1 MPGSREGGA
10 FLPAPTSGSADFSQ
24 DAGASQ
30 VEGVEALD
38 IGAMERK
45 DLQALA
51 RELKAQG
58 LTNKQI
64 AAHIGKSEATVSRW
78 LSEK

>member
-1 MPGSREGGA
+1 M
-10 FLPAPTSGSADFSQ
+10 LPPSPRGWPLPPRPATRKP
-24 DAGASQ
+24 SQ
-30 VEGVEALD
+30 VVEAAQVDAVEALD
-38 IGAMERK
+38 IGAMEREE
-45 DLQALA
+45 LQALA

-64 AAHIGKSEATVSRW
+64 AEKVGKSEATVSRW

>member
-1 MPGSREGGA
+1 MPGCREGGA
-10 FLPAPTSGSADFSQ
+10 FLPAPTSGNADP
-24 DAGASQ
+24 SQ
-30 VEGVEALD
+30 VAEVAPVDAVEALD
-38 IGAMERK
+38 IGAMEREE
-45 DLQALA
+45 LQGLA

-64 AAHIGKSEATVSRW
+64 AEKVGKSEATVSRW

>member
-1 MPGSREGGA
+1 M
-10 FLPAPTSGSADFSQ
+10 
-24 DAGASQ
+24 DA
-30 VEGVEALD
+30 VEAQD
-38 IGAMERK
+38 IGAMEREE
-45 DLQALA
+45 LQALA

-64 AAHIGKSEATVSRW
+64 AEKVGKSEATVSRW